1 MTTNVNRF
9 IELQLQINNQIDT
22 MGQADI
28 HLANELEYLGDQLT
42 NDEINEVV
50 DYYNAHSEIFHSDD
64 EYYID

>member
-22 MGQADI
+22 VGQAD
-28 HLANELEYLGDQLT
+28 HQLADELEYLSDQLT
-42 NDEINEVV
+42 NSEINEVV